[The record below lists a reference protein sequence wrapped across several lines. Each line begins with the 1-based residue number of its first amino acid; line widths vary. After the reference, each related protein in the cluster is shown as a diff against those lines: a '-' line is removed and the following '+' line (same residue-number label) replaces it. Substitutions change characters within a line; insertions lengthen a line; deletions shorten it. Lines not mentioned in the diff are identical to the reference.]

1 MNDTP
6 LRVMLSCGEP
16 SGDMYAGAL
25 TTELRARVPGIQVFG
40 FGGDE
45 FERAGGELVEHFR
58 GLAVTGL
65 TEALPFIPRFYKL
78 LGRLKAAAAEGRP
91 DVFVAIDAPDF
102 NFFLLRA
109 LKSLGVPVVYYIS
122 PQLWAWRARRMR
134 TMQRFVD
141 RVLVIFPFEESIYQ
155 RAGVPVTFV
164 GHPLVDMARAR
175 STRAEFLRELGL
187 DPSLPTL
194 AILPGSRANEV
205 GRIAPTMASAL
216 PLIRARVPGLQ
227 CVIACAPHLP
237 DEAFDVFGAGAGA
250 PARVRSR
257 ADDVLAAS
265 DVVLTASGTA
275 TVQAAL
281 HERPMV
287 VVYRLSPLTYRL
299 GKPFVRVDTYAMA
312 NLVAGERIVPE
323 LIQDDFTPE
332 RVADEVV
339 VLLTDSTRHTKTQS
353 GLHRVRERLGAPG
366 ASGRAAEAILQVA
379 RDHRLRRVQAVL
391 SR

>member
-1 MNDTP
+1 
-6 LRVMLSCGEP
+6 MLSCGEP
-16 SGDMYAGAL
+16 SGDLYAGAL
-25 TTELRARVPGIQVFG
+25 TTELRARAPGTQVFG

-45 FERAGGELVEHFR
+45 FARAGGELLDHFR
-58 GLAVTGL
+58 GLSVTGL
-65 TEALPFIPRFYKL
+65 TEALPFIPRFYRL
-78 LGRLKAAAAEGRP
+78 LGRLKASAAERRP

-109 LKSLGVPVVYYIS
+109 LKTLGVPVVYYIS

-141 RVLVIFPFEESIYQ
+141 HVLVIFPFEEAIYQ
-155 RAGVPVTFV
+155 QAGVPVTFV
-164 GHPLVDMARAR
+164 GHPLVDMATAR
-175 STRAEFLRELGL
+175 SSRTEVLAELGL
-187 DPSLPTL
+187 DPSAPTL

-205 GRIAPTMASAL
+205 GRIAPVMAAAL
-216 PLIRARVPGLQ
+216 PLIRARIPSVQ
-227 CVIACAPHLP
+227 YVVACAPHLP
-237 DEAFDVFGAGAGA
+237 DSAFDIFGVGRGS

-257 ADDVLAAS
+257 TDDVLGAS

-323 LIQDDFTPE
+323 LIQDEFTAE
-332 RVADEVV
+332 RVADEV
-339 VLLTDSTRHTKTQS
+339 LALFTDRDLYAVTQE
-353 GLHRVRERLGAPG
+353 GLRRVRARLGAPG
-366 ASGRAAEAILQVA
+366 ASGRAAQCVLQVA
-379 RDHRLRRVQAVL
+379 REHRLATRVSGAPEGVPYIK
-391 SR
+391 